1 MPKSS
6 NIKMFWTP
14 AFAAVTKKLDFQ
26 RSRIDFVQISLYDR
40 NPNLRDES
48 FEKSP
53 HFVIPAYAGI
63 QNVLKGLD
71 YCFRRNDDFPNFRSN
86 SKLSRDVS
94 MQRLVIH
101 VKDDAKLNALMSVLN
116 EINFIEVEREEKE
129 ASGLSRHGDLRKL
142 FGIWENRD
150 ISLADIRQK
159 AWR

>member
-1 MPKSS
+1 
-6 NIKMFWTP
+6 
-14 AFAAVTKKLDFQ
+14 
-26 RSRIDFVQISLYDR
+26 
-40 NPNLRDES
+40 
-48 FEKSP
+48 
-53 HFVIPAYAGI
+53 
-63 QNVLKGLD
+63 
-71 YCFRRNDDFPNFRSN
+71 
-86 SKLSRDVS
+86 

-116 EINFIEVEREEKE
+116 EINFIEVEREEG